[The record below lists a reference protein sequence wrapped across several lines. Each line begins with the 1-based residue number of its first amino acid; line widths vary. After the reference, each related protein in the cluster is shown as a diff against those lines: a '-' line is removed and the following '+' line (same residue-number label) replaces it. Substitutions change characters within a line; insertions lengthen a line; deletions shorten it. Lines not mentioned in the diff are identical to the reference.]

1 MSLNEIQ
8 LPGLVIAGL
17 YKNSLI
23 TPGQQA
29 PQEKVL
35 QTSPGAYTFLGDN
48 LKKIVLVVSSPDS
61 VFLPEEHLL
70 LLTKMLGACKLNI
83 GDVAIINHFS
93 TPATI
98 LGINQQLDPKVII
111 LFGLEPTMIKL
122 PFTLPAF
129 KIQEYDGC
137 NYLYTPALS
146 ELSVDTEEGKLLKS
160 KLWVCL
166 RKLFEV

>member
-1 MSLNEIQ
+1 MSLNDIQ
-8 LPGLVIAGL
+8 LPGSVIAGM

-23 TPGQQA
+23 SPGQQA
-29 PQEKVL
+29 NQQKVS
-35 QTSPGAYTFLGDN
+35 QTSAGTYKFLGDN
-48 LKKIVLVVSSPDS
+48 LKKIVLVVSSPDA

-70 LLTKMLGACKLNI
+70 LLTKMLGACKLNM

-98 LGINQQLDPKVII
+98 SGINQQLGPRVII

-137 NYLYTPALS
+137 HYLYTPALT
-146 ELSVDTEEGKLLKS
+146 ELIMDTEEGKLLKS